1 MTSKIYSLYDLAEWK
16 NGLAFRKFDFS
27 DTGKPVIKIAELKN
41 GITASTAFTN
51 GEYGDAV
58 KLQKGD
64 MLFSWSGNPD
74 TSIDVFWYSLPDG
87 WLNQHIFKITPKSIV
102 DRKYLYYLLKYL
114 KPQFTAIASNKQ
126 TTGLGHVTVKDLKEI
141 FIELPSLS
149 IQESIGNYLAT
160 FDDKIEINQ
169 RINWNLYTQMRALT
183 KQWIIKNTSDYE
195 WLPLTKIASI
205 NPDTYSPKEEWAYV
219 NYLDTSSI
227 TDGYIAEVQHI
238 TPSTEKLPSRAR
250 RKIIPNDIVFSTVR
264 PNQRHFGILSE
275 PMPNMLGSTGFAVI
289 RSNHPLVCNELIYLC
304 LTENEFIE
312 KMQQLAEQSTSTFP
326 SIKSSDLG
334 VCEIPC
340 PKDATSK
347 GFFEML
353 KSMFALIAENQ
364 RENTSLAT
372 TRDALLPKLMSGEL
386 DISTFDL

>member
-1 MTSKIYSLYDLAEWK
+1 MRYRWGDLISLEY
-16 NGLAFRKFDFS
+16 
-27 DTGKPVIKIAELKN
+27 GKPVKDKASLNGPVPVFGTNGKIGTSYLAPLCPN
-41 GITASTAFTN
+41 ASFILGRKGAYRGVHYSNIPFSVIDTAFYAKN
-51 GEYGDAV
+51 IAPD
-58 KLQKGD
+58 KLSLKWAYYKFLTYD
-64 MLFSWSGNPD
+64 INNMDSGSAIPS
-74 TSIDVFWYSLPDG
+74 T
-87 WLNQHIFKITPKSIV
+87 
-102 DRKYLYYLLKYL
+102 DRYTIY
-114 KPQFTAIASNKQ
+114 AIE
-126 TTGLGHVTVKDLKEI
+126 V
-141 FIELPSLS
+141 ELPTLEE
-149 IQESIGNYLAT
+149 QLRTVHLLEALDN
-160 FDDKIEINQ
+160 KIEVNQ
-169 RINWNLYTQMRALT
+169 RINENLYTQMRALT
-183 KQWIIKNTSDYE
+183 TQWIIKNTSDYE

-227 TDGYIAEVQHI
+227 TDGYIAEIQHI

-334 VCEIPC
+334 VCQIPC

-364 RENTSLAT
+364 RENISLAT

-386 DISTFDL
+386 DVSTLDL

>member
-141 FIELPSLS
+141 FIELPSFS

-169 RINWNLYTQMRALT
+169 RINDNLQQQAQSLFKSWFVDFMPFGGKPPADWEYLNFSQFLTASNEKSNDPSLPMFSVTDKGIFPRDEKFKKNLSMTNSKSKMVHQTDLVFGMSREILNWGIMRHPIGGVSSAY
-183 KQWIIKNTSDYE
+183 NVFYVSN
-195 WLPLTKIASI
+195 SI
-205 NPDTYSPKEEWAYV
+205 NTF
-219 NYLDTSSI
+219 YLESYMKVYYQYFKDLIRPASREGQGI
-227 TDGYIAEVQHI
+227 DKNALMKKVILIPPQKI
-238 TPSTEKLPSRAR
+238 LEKYYCIEQKLVELAR
-250 RKIIPNDIVFSTVR
+250 HV
-264 PNQRHFGILSE
+264 LE
-275 PMPNMLGSTGFAVI
+275 
-289 RSNHPLVCNELIYLC
+289 
-304 LTENEFIE
+304 
-312 KMQQLAEQSTSTFP
+312 
-326 SIKSSDLG
+326 
-334 VCEIPC
+334 
-340 PKDATSK
+340 
-347 GFFEML
+347 
-353 KSMFALIAENQ
+353 ENQ
-364 RENTSLAT
+364 RLVEI
-372 TRDALLPKLMSGEL
+372 RDAFLPKVMSGE
-386 DISTFDL
+386 FDVPII